1 MFVRGNN
8 FFENNTFFI
17 FIFVPITIFDTTCS
31 RKEKENLVETRHV
44 QPTSLSTKSLAINY
58 IGNMIGSFL
67 FVKLLFDIKIIRKAR
82 ILLLLY
88 SITVRTASV
97 RILALVGNDLNS
109 LIRPVV

>member
-1 MFVRGNN
+1 M
-8 FFENNTFFI
+8 E
-17 FIFVPITIFDTTCS
+17 
-31 RKEKENLVETRHV
+31 
-44 QPTSLSTKSLAINY
+44 SLAINY
-58 IGNMIGSFL
+58 IGKYHRGPFL
-67 FVKLLFDIKIIRKAR
+67 FVKRLFRIKIVRKAR